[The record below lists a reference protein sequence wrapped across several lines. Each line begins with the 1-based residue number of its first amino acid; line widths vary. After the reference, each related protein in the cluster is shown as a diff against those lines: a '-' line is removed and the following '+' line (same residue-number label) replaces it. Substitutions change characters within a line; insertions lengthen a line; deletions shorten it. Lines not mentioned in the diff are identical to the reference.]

1 MIMHTV
7 NSGWDNGSAQVD
19 LVIDRDDNRIDLCEM
34 KFYTGLFDIKK
45 DYYENLL
52 NKINEFNA
60 DNKTR
65 NKNVVITMVTTH
77 GVKNNKYKSSIVT
90 GDLVMDILFEKL

>member
-1 MIMHTV
+1 MHTV
-7 NSGWDNGSAQVD
+7 NSSWDNGHAQVD

-34 KFYTGLFDIKK
+34 KFYKEPFDIKK
-45 DYYENLL
+45 GYYDDLL
-52 NKINEFNA
+52 KKISEFKA
-60 DNKTR
+60 DNKTK

-90 GDLVMDILFEKL
+90 GDFLMDILFEKL